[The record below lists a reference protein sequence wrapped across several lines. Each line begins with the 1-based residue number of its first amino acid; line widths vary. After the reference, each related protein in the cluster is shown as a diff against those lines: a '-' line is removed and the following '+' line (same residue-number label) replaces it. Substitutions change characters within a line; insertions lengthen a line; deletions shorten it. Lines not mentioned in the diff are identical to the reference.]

1 MAEPDQETIARL
13 EASEARNAELEARII
28 ELEAAAEEAAAIE
41 QPEEAALDSPSGR
54 QPRHVGVRL
63 EPSPERNGGFQ
74 VRIYPQG
81 GLLSAHNEHLRATGG
96 EVDEEELAVVAASTE
111 LDEQIEANERL
122 AALVAEKREAL
133 DAERSKEE
141 SLHEELALVM
151 HQLRD
156 AAARE
161 AEQEATALKL
171 EAAKTQLA
179 ELEDQV
185 ETDAALVSHPLN
197 NANAAAL
204 AAKVCNCLFLPLS
217 HTPPPPSTSHSPPP
231 FPLYSTIHRYGASL
245 CTGRS
250 GPTTTYRWHC
260 TPGQSWRV
268 YVPGS
273 DLPETESAVRM
284 SLGPDAPMTP
294 TTPQRTGSRSSMF
307 GQMAQS
313 PGGVDPGAPMG
324 LCRLL
329 RSL

>member
-1 MAEPDQETIARL
+1 MVNTMRIDDSGAPGEEEGEEGGGQQAPVAEPDQETIARL

-41 QPEEAALDSPSGR
+41 QPEEAAPLDSPSGR

-96 EVDEEELAVVAASTE
+96 EVDDEEEAVVAASTE

-141 SLHEELALVM
+141 SLREELALVM

-171 EAAKTQLA
+171 EAAKTQPA

-204 AAKVCNCLFLPLS
+204 AAKVCNRPSLPLS
-217 HTPPPPSTSHSPPP
+217 HTHLLLSTSHSPPP
-231 FPLYSTIHRYGASL
+231 SPLLYYTQVWGIFMY
-245 CTGRS
+245 
-250 GPTTTYRWHC
+250 W
-260 TPGQSWRV
+260 Q
-268 YVPGS
+268 
-273 DLPETESAVRM
+273 E
-284 SLGPDAPMTP
+284 
-294 TTPQRTGSRSSMF
+294 RTNHNL
-307 GQMAQS
+307 QMALHAWAVMA
-313 PGGVDPGAPMG
+313 GVRAAGAT
-324 LCRLL
+324 CRRRNPLL
-329 RSL
+329 G